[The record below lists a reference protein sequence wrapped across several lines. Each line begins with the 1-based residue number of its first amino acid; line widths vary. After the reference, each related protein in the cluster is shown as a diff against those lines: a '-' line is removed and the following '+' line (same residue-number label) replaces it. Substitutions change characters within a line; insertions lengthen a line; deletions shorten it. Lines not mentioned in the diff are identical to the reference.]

1 MDDKTVELDELF
13 DLVITVS
20 DPRVNIERS
29 DGYAVISDDE
39 SMAIYYIVCILYC
52 VYLVAL

>member
-20 DPRVNIERS
+20 DPRIIIERS
-29 DGYAVISDDE
+29 DCYAVISDDE
-39 SMAIYYIVCILYC
+39 SMGIYYNVHILY
-52 VYLVAL
+52 LVTL